1 MAVNAV
7 TTGRTF
13 VVNYSVH
20 GHDYTFSFADSRREE
35 LIDELR
41 RQADDPEYPL
51 TDMDFLRLVSIIR
64 FTAGMDPGN
73 VVDATSPHAKCCVSC
88 LATAILPSAVEA
100 PFEPVS
106 DSAKSEMIS
115 QFDNDGH
122 GCFGFAL
129 GFLAAFCGFVF
140 LFGSAMSLLL
150 IAQLFRR

>member
-1 MAVNAV
+1 MAVNAA
-7 TTGRTF
+7 TNGRTF

-20 GHDYTFSFADSRREE
+20 GHDYVFSFADSRREE
-35 LIDELR
+35 LIAELR

-73 VVDATSPHAKCCVSC
+73 VVDATSPHAKCSVSC
-88 LATAILPSAVEA
+88 MATERMPSAVEA
-100 PFEPVS
+100 PFEPVCE
-106 DSAKSEMIS
+106 SAKPGMIS
-115 QFDNDGH
+115 NDRN

-140 LFGSAMSLLL
+140 LFGGAVSLLL
-150 IAQLFRR
+150 IAQLFKR